1 MVPLRTK
8 QAIID
13 DEGELTIGDT
23 VVAETHSINDDNVKE
38 DQEPN
43 TMNTSPL
50 KRKPGSVENVEY
62 KKFNQTAK

>member
-23 VVAETHSINDDNVKE
+23 VVAETYSTNDDNVKE
-38 DQEPN
+38 DQKDHEPN
-43 TMNTSPL
+43 TMNTSPSF
-50 KRKPGSVENVEY
+50 KRKPGSVENI
-62 KKFNQTAK
+62 